1 MNFQE
6 ACDELSC
13 LLEKSNGEPIPFED
27 GQKIFTPIKK
37 YTNSAIIF
45 QGYMQPDGRG
55 YIWQDIAIITAI
67 TFTYTFYVFKVIL
80 KTTD

>member
-1 MNFQE
+1 M
-6 ACDELSC
+6 STV
-13 LLEKSNGEPIPFED
+13 KG
-27 GQKIFTPIKK
+27 KIFKILLATLALIMSIPIALLV
-37 YTNSAIIF
+37 SGMIF